1 MYSDKK
7 NILQLVAL
15 LIEHNIKKIVLC
27 PGSRNSPIVHTIANH
42 PFFSC
47 YPVTDER
54 SAAFFA
60 IGLALHGGSPAAVCC
75 TSGSA
80 LLNIHPAVSE
90 AFYQQV
96 PLVVIS
102 ADRPGAWIGQM
113 DGQTFPQPGVFG
125 SQVKKSVNL
134 PEIHTDE
141 DEWYCNR
148 LINEALLELNHHGKG
163 PVHIN
168 VPISEPLFRFTT
180 EELPKVRVITRYQGL
195 NVYDREYTGLIER
208 LNNYNRRMIVAGQ
221 MNLIYLFEKKYS
233 KLLYK
238 HFAWL
243 TEHTGNKTIPGIP
256 VKNFD
261 AALYALPEEKLE
273 KMVPDLLITYGGHIV
288 SKRLNQFLRK
298 HPPRE
303 HWHVSLSGE
312 VTDLYGS
319 LTTVIEMD
327 PFEFLEKIAY
337 LLENHRTTEF
347 PRIWENNTRDLP
359 QPEFSYSEM
368 AAIGTL
374 IKSLPTPA
382 ALHLGNSSAVRYAQL
397 YTLPEDVEVCC
408 NRGTSGIE
416 GSLSTAIGYSVCS
429 DKLNFVVIGD
439 LSFFYDMNA
448 LWNSNFGC
456 NLRILLLNN
465 GGGEIF
471 QALPGLKMEDKTR
484 RFVTATHKTSAKGW
498 AKERGFSYLPV
509 HNDEELTSA
518 MAVFTQSAPHN
529 QPMLME
535 VFTDASEDVRLLKEY
550 YHQLKK

>member
-1 MYSDKK
+1 
-7 NILQLVAL
+7 
-15 LIEHNIKKIVLC
+15 
-27 PGSRNSPIVHTIANH
+27 
-42 PFFSC
+42 
-47 YPVTDER
+47 
-54 SAAFFA
+54 
-60 IGLALHGGSPAAVCC
+60 
-75 TSGSA
+75 
-80 LLNIHPAVSE
+80 
-90 AFYQQV
+90 
-96 PLVVIS
+96 
-102 ADRPGAWIGQM
+102 
-113 DGQTFPQPGVFG
+113 
-125 SQVKKSVNL
+125 
-134 PEIHTDE
+134 
-141 DEWYCNR
+141 
-148 LINEALLELNHHGKG
+148 
-163 PVHIN
+163 
-168 VPISEPLFRFTT
+168 
-180 EELPKVRVITRYQGL
+180 
-195 NVYDREYTGLIER
+195 
-208 LNNYNRRMIVAGQ
+208 
-221 MNLIYLFEKKYS
+221 
-233 KLLYK
+233 
-238 HFAWL
+238 
-243 TEHTGNKTIPGIP
+243 
-256 VKNFD
+256 
-261 AALYALPEEKLE
+261 
-273 KMVPDLLITYGGHIV
+273 MVPDLLITYGGHIV
-288 SKRLNQFLRK
+288 SKRLKQFLRK

-337 LLENHRTTEF
+337 LLENRTTEF

-550 YHQLKK
+550 YHQTKKNKNITHNLIILNLTLWKQKEEWTTIKEYEEILFDFYNGIARITINRERYRNAFTPTTTTEMSDALYICRERPDINVVVLTGAGDTAFCAGGDMHVKGHGGYIGKDGVARLNVLDVQKQIRSIPKP

>member
-1 MYSDKK
+1 
-7 NILQLVAL
+7 
-15 LIEHNIKKIVLC
+15 
-27 PGSRNSPIVHTIANH
+27 
-42 PFFSC
+42 
-47 YPVTDER
+47 
-54 SAAFFA
+54 
-60 IGLALHGGSPAAVCC
+60 
-75 TSGSA
+75 
-80 LLNIHPAVSE
+80 
-90 AFYQQV
+90 
-96 PLVVIS
+96 
-102 ADRPGAWIGQM
+102 
-113 DGQTFPQPGVFG
+113 
-125 SQVKKSVNL
+125 
-134 PEIHTDE
+134 
-141 DEWYCNR
+141 
-148 LINEALLELNHHGKG
+148 
-163 PVHIN
+163 
-168 VPISEPLFRFTT
+168 
-180 EELPKVRVITRYQGL
+180 
-195 NVYDREYTGLIER
+195 
-208 LNNYNRRMIVAGQ
+208 
-221 MNLIYLFEKKYS
+221 
-233 KLLYK
+233 
-238 HFAWL
+238 
-243 TEHTGNKTIPGIP
+243 
-256 VKNFD
+256 
-261 AALYALPEEKLE
+261 
-273 KMVPDLLITYGGHIV
+273 MVPDLLITYGGHIV
-288 SKRLNQFLRK
+288 SKRLKQFLRK

-337 LLENHRTTEF
+337 LLENRTTEF

-535 VFTDASEDVRLLKEY
+535 VFTDASEDVRLLKVLPPTKIICHEKFFY
-550 YHQLKK
+550 RFVASLWCQHKAKTFAGRQPTGLFRHRLFQLVTPELKADALKTAISSTEAHSASRFPTTVQRDERRTCWPCPYKNYENGRMKKRKIQHLTETSTIRSVRTVQIALPKEIVLVKSTLNDEGGGRQLPAAISYAYRSFISHPVSDSTRNCCCETFHILTRNSLILRKNVQDDRIHGNR

>member
-1 MYSDKK
+1 
-7 NILQLVAL
+7 
-15 LIEHNIKKIVLC
+15 
-27 PGSRNSPIVHTIANH
+27 
-42 PFFSC
+42 
-47 YPVTDER
+47 
-54 SAAFFA
+54 
-60 IGLALHGGSPAAVCC
+60 
-75 TSGSA
+75 
-80 LLNIHPAVSE
+80 
-90 AFYQQV
+90 
-96 PLVVIS
+96 
-102 ADRPGAWIGQM
+102 
-113 DGQTFPQPGVFG
+113 
-125 SQVKKSVNL
+125 
-134 PEIHTDE
+134 
-141 DEWYCNR
+141 
-148 LINEALLELNHHGKG
+148 
-163 PVHIN
+163 
-168 VPISEPLFRFTT
+168 
-180 EELPKVRVITRYQGL
+180 
-195 NVYDREYTGLIER
+195 
-208 LNNYNRRMIVAGQ
+208 
-221 MNLIYLFEKKYS
+221 
-233 KLLYK
+233 
-238 HFAWL
+238 
-243 TEHTGNKTIPGIP
+243 
-256 VKNFD
+256 
-261 AALYALPEEKLE
+261 
-273 KMVPDLLITYGGHIV
+273 MVPDLLITYGGHIV
-288 SKRLNQFLRK
+288 SKRLKQFLRK

-337 LLENHRTTEF
+337 LLENRTTEF

-518 MAVFTQSAPHN
+518 MAVFTQSVPHN

>member
-1 MYSDKK
+1 MP
-7 NILQLVAL
+7 LPRPLPTVPFAL
-15 LIEHNIKKIVLC
+15 ARAHEVRRSHADEQ
-27 PGSRNSPIVHTIANH
+27 HAH
-42 PFFSC
+42 DAE
-47 YPVTDER
+47 DER
-54 SAAFFA
+54 SRTARVRQREVAAALLPVAHVDERQRPARHRGGHLGVGRGLHDLQRHLLGRLQDAVAVRSLRLAHPQLHVLHDAQVGARSRHGVFDGRVSLPA
-60 IGLALHGGSPAAVCC
+60 RREVAEAQAREHGLAVGEVRRGLQIGRARRVLEVRARGRVLIGCGQLERGRVRDDGVALRIGL
-75 TSGSA
+75 
-80 LLNIHPAVSE
+80 
-90 AFYQQV
+90 
-96 PLVVIS
+96 
-102 ADRPGAWIGQM
+102 
-113 DGQTFPQPGVFG
+113 
-125 SQVKKSVNL
+125 
-134 PEIHTDE
+134 
-141 DEWYCNR
+141 
-148 LINEALLELNHHGKG
+148 
-163 PVHIN
+163 
-168 VPISEPLFRFTT
+168 
-180 EELPKVRVITRYQGL
+180 EELES
-195 NVYDREYTGLIER
+195 DER
-208 LNNYNRRMIVAGQ
+208 DGRRLARLGVDGRGA
-221 MNLIYLFEKKYS
+221 
-233 KLLYK
+233 
-238 HFAWL
+238 
-243 TEHTGNKTIPGIP
+243 GIP

-288 SKRLNQFLRK
+288 SKRLKQFLRK

-337 LLENHRTTEF
+337 LLENRTTEF

-471 QALPGLKMEDKTR
+471 QALPAWSFPTGLK
-484 RFVTATHKTSAKGW
+484 
-498 AKERGFSYLPV
+498 
-509 HNDEELTSA
+509 
-518 MAVFTQSAPHN
+518 
-529 QPMLME
+529 
-535 VFTDASEDVRLLKEY
+535 
-550 YHQLKK
+550 